1 MARNLEKDAGSE
13 ARLIRIAESACQ
25 KETCAIQ
32 YCLQGILIYL
42 AVSYN
47 CEINIIVYFSKLS
60 APIIGLQVL
69 PNVICL
75 SVCLANKYQQKRCGA
90 TIKALERC
98 CERLSPQVLRFSD
111 KCQTILRSKDEQ

>member
-1 MARNLEKDAGSE
+1 MVTSGNILQSPVARCKGALQSLCLMARNLEKDAGSE

-42 AVSYN
+42 AVSFN
-47 CEINIIVYFSKLS
+47 CEINAIVYFSKLS
-60 APIIGLQVL
+60 APVVGVPVL

-75 SVCLANKYQQKRCGA
+75 SVCLY
-90 TIKALERC
+90 
-98 CERLSPQVLRFSD
+98 F
-111 KCQTILRSKDEQ
+111 